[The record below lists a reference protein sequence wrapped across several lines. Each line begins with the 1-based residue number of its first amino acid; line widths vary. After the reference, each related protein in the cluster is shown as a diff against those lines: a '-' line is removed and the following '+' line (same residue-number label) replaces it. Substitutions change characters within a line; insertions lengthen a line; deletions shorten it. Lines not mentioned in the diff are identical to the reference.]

1 MIYVNK
7 YNNTYHITIKTKS
20 VYVKPSTY
28 IESSKEISYQ
38 DHKFKIDD
46 IIRISKYKNIFSK
59 CYVPNWSEGIFVIK
73 KFKNTVLWAL
83 CF

>member
-7 YNNTYHITIKTKS
+7 YNNTYHSTIKTKS

-28 IESSKEISYQ
+28 IESRKEISYQ

-59 CYVPNWSEGIFVIK
+59 CYVPNWSENILVWGNF
-73 KFKNTVLWAL
+73 
-83 CF
+83 CD